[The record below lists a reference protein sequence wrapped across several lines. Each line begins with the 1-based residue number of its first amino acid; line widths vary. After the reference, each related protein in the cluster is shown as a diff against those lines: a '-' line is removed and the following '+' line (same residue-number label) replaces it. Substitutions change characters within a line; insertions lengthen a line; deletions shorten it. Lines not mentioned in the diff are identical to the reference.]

1 MFLFWNSILSKSSFS
16 VELEFHEL
24 EFRENFQVEL
34 KFHELEFM
42 ELEFQKK
49 KKKKS

>member
-24 EFRENFQVEL
+24 KFLENFQVEL
-34 KFHELEFM
+34 EFHKPKFHNF
-42 ELEFQKK
+42 FFFF
-49 KKKKS
+49 